1 MNERMLL
8 LESFSRI
15 QERVHA
21 VVDGLDRHQLGWAPA
36 RGANPIAWLVWHLTR
51 VQDDHVAEVADLE
64 QAWTS
69 AGWHSRFGLDL
80 APTETGYG
88 HDDAKVAKVHI
99 EHGSLLVGYYDDV
112 HARSL
117 RFLDGVDGD
126 ALERIVD
133 TRFDPHVT
141 LGVRLVSVVED
152 SIEHIG
158 QAAYLRGLLERQR

>member
-8 LESFSRI
+8 QESFSRI

-21 VVDGLDRHQLGWAPA
+21 VVDGLVSDQLGWAPA
-36 RGANPIAWLVWHLTR
+36 PGANPIAWLVWHLTR
-51 VQDDHVAEVADLE
+51 VQDDHVSEVAGTE
-64 QAWTS
+64 QIWIS
-69 AGWHSRFGLDL
+69 SDWHSRFGLDL
-80 APTETGYG
+80 DPAETGYG
-88 HDDAKVAKVHI
+88 HDDADVAKVHV
-99 EHGSLLVGYYDDV
+99 EQGSLLLGYYDDV
-112 HARSL
+112 HAQSI
-117 RFLDGVDGD
+117 RFLNGVDGD
-126 ALERIVD
+126 ALDRIVD